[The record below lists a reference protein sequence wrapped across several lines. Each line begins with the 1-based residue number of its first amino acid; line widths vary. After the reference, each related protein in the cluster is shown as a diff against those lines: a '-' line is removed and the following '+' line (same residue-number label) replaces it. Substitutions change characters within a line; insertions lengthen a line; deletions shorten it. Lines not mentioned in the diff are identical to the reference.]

1 MGKVLN
7 HLKPNSV
14 WHYFEEICAVPR
26 PSKQEEKMT
35 EWLLNFAKVN
45 QLQAKRDAI
54 GNVVIKKEAT
64 KGYKNRKTVILQSHI
79 DMVCEKNSDTI
90 FDFEKDA
97 IRPVID
103 GDWVRAEGT
112 TLGADDGIGVAAA
125 LAVLADKNLEH
136 GPIECLF
143 TVDEETGLTGAFA
156 LKKGFIKGEI
166 LINLDS
172 EDEGELFIGC
182 AGGGD
187 TTATFNLK
195 FENAPKDS
203 VAYQLTVKGLKGG
216 HSGDEIDKNRSNSN
230 KLAVRTLYVPVE
242 KMGVQL
248 FFFDGG
254 NKRNAIPRECVV
266 KFIVP
271 KKFEEK
277 FLHHFQK
284 IVADIKEEIIVHE
297 PNVNISIEK
306 IKEPKTVWNKSFQK
320 KLVEALNACPN
331 GVIEMSTK
339 LKGLVET
346 STNLASVKVVDDNK
360 LVVGTSQRSSVET
373 AKEDIMFR
381 IESVFKLAGAKIYH
395 SDGYPGWDPNPNS
408 DILKIAVASYNNLFG
423 KEPVVRAIHAGLECG
438 LFLEKYPKLDMVSFG
453 PTLRMVHTP
462 EEKLEIST
470 VQKFWDLIVDIVKN
484 IPKK

>member
-195 FENAPKDS
+195 FENTPKDS